1 MELKTKLKE
10 KLDVVREKID
20 FEKTGKFFREKGA
33 VLLGSVLLVT
43 VITVS
48 VAIVGKQDAD
58 ALGNESTP
66 KYLGQSV
73 LVDANANKEPSL
85 DKEDYF
91 QSAAADRKQVR
102 EEALAVLEQVAAN
115 PDVLPDT
122 KDQALAD
129 IAAIVK
135 EMSVES
141 NIESLIKAKGI
152 DDCMAVLSEGKCTV
166 IVKTDGLLANEVA
179 QILEIVV
186 LEASLSPENVTISEM
201 K

>member
-1 MELKTKLKE
+1 MDIKTKLKE
-10 KLDVVREKID
+10 KLSELKEKISSN
-20 FEKTGKFFREKGA
+20 EAGKFFREKGG
-33 VLLGSVLLVT
+33 VILGSFLLII

-48 VAIVGKQDAD
+48 VALVSAEDTD
-58 ALGNESTP
+58 TLGNESTP

-73 LVDANANKEPSL
+73 LVDVNANKEPL
-85 DKEDYF
+85 DEETDYF
-91 QSAAADRKQVR
+91 QNAVLDRKQVR

-122 KDQALAD
+122 KDQALSD

-141 NIESLIKAKGI
+141 TIESLIKAKGI

-186 LEASLSPENVTISEM
+186 LEASLSPENITISEM

>member
-1 MELKTKLKE
+1 M
-10 KLDVVREKID
+10 
-20 FEKTGKFFREKGA
+20 
-33 VLLGSVLLVT
+33 
-43 VITVS
+43 
-48 VAIVGKQDAD
+48 
-58 ALGNESTP
+58 
-66 KYLGQSV
+66 
-73 LVDANANKEPSL
+73 LVDVNANKEPL
-85 DKEDYF
+85 DEDTDYF
-91 QSAAADRKQVR
+91 QNAVLDRKQVR

-122 KDQALAD
+122 KDQALSD

-141 NIESLIKAKGI
+141 TIESLIKAKGI